1 MLPAECLFAL
11 NRQGVIELT
20 LQHLYML
27 LTAIGREANNG
38 VIPHPSDCGEHS
50 SARRNGAGGKK
61 VSMCALHP
69 SGQD

>member
-20 LQHLYML
+20 LQQLDML
-27 LTAIGREANNG
+27 LNAIGREANNG
-38 VIPHPSDCGEHS
+38 VIPIRLTGEHS

-61 VSMCALHP
+61 VSMCALRP